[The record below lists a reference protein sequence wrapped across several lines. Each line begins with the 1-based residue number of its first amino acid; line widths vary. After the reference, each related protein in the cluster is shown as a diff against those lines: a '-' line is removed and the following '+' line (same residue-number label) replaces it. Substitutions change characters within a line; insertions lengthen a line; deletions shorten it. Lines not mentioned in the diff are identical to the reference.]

1 MSGRGPSY
9 TPDEIKGLA
18 KIGSTKQTLAEKAD
32 AFIAQF
38 GDVRTKTALIQ
49 KFRKIEAAEAPR
61 AKKQSKKDAPAPA
74 HAGTNGHAL
83 TREQARF
90 ELPGGIVVSGPAKGV
105 ARFVA
110 FVASQL

>member
-49 KFRKIEAAEAPR
+49 KFRKIEAVEAPR
-61 AKKQSKKDAPAPA
+61 AKKQPKKDAPAPA
-74 HAGTNGHAL
+74 HAGTNGHAR
-83 TREQARF
+83 TNGEQARF

-110 FVASQL
+110 SQL

>member
-9 TPDEIKGLA
+9 TPEETKGLA
-18 KIGSTKQTLAEKAD
+18 KIGASKLSLAEKAD

-38 GDVRTKTALIQ
+38 GDARTKTALIQ
-49 KFRKIEAAEAPR
+49 KFRKLEVASTPATKKKHVEAP
-61 AKKQSKKDAPAPA
+61 
-74 HAGTNGHAL
+74 TNGHASASGL
-83 TREQARF
+83 SRF

-105 ARFVA
+105 AK

>member
-9 TPDEIKGLA
+9 SADEIKGLA
-18 KIGSTKQTLAEKAD
+18 KIGATKQSLAEKAD

-49 KFRKIEAAEAPR
+49 KFRKIEAASAGPAR
-61 AKKQSKKDAPAPA
+61 AKKAKPEVAS
-74 HAGTNGHAL
+74 TNGH
-83 TREQARF
+83 TRTNGNAPQARF

-105 ARFVA
+105 AQ